1 MLRLTTIILI
11 LLGLFAAGCGSEK
24 SEPASQAQP
33 QTQAQAQPP
42 AQTQPQGEKPS
53 QTLPQPKSQPPAQ
66 TGAQAMRPPEQFPTD
81 LKMNPS
87 GVRYQDMTVGFGKEV
102 VHGTNVE
109 FDYTFWTADPTGL
122 NKVSAINTSIGR
134 PGKSYKGQVGVHPL
148 PGLSDG
154 LIGMKL
160 GGSRRIYVPWQLG
173 FPADESGG
181 PYAKVNLI
189 YEVVGIKE
197 IPAEAVA
204 QFQDSLAWRVKT
216 ITRIQD
222 SIQQARKDSLK
233 ALGLDSLERPL
244 TPIKDT
250 N

>member
-1 MLRLTTIILI
+1 MLRLTIVIMC
-11 LLGLFAAGCGSEK
+11 LLGLLVLGCGSEK
-24 SEPASQAQP
+24 SEPAPQSQSQT
-33 QTQAQAQPP
+33 QTQAQAQPEVEKP
-42 AQTQPQGEKPS
+42 AQTSQQPE
-53 QTLPQPKSQPPAQ
+53 PQPTTPP
-66 TGAQAMRPPEQFPTD
+66 GAQSTRPPEQFPTD

-102 VHGTNVE
+102 AKGMNVE
-109 FDYTFWTADPTGL
+109 FDYTFWTADPSGL
-122 NKVSAINTSIGR
+122 NKVTAINTSVGR
-134 PGKSYKGQVGVHPL
+134 PGKSYKCTVGVHPL

-173 FPADESGG
+173 FPADETGG

-197 IPAEAVA
+197 IPAAAVA
-204 QFQDSLAWRVKT
+204 KFQDSLAWRVET

-222 SIQQARKDSLK
+222 SIQRAMKDSLK
-233 ALGLDSLERPL
+233 ALGLDSLGNPL
-244 TPIKDT
+244 TPIKDSI
-250 N
+250 